1 MDRLASTRVI
11 FSGAASSCRPAIDL
25 AARLRLALLCAIWLL
40 PDLAVFDGTP
50 ARAEEPQPG
59 QVFLEFI
66 RTQAAAMRAQNSVP
80 KTREEWEQ
88 LRTQIRAELQQAWGP
103 FPNPACDLSSRKL
116 GELQRDGYRVEKW
129 IFQTR
134 PDVWMTANC
143 YVPDKPG
150 KHPAILAVHGHWKGA
165 KQDPVPQARCIGPAK
180 LGYVVLAVDAFG
192 AGERGLGKA
201 LGEYHGEMVA
211 ATLFPVGLPLSGLQ
225 VYENMRAVDFL
236 QARDDVDASR
246 IGITGASGGGN
257 QSMYAGAWDDR
268 FAGVVP
274 VCSVGTYDAYLGAA
288 CCMCEVVPGAL
299 RFTEEW
305 GILGLTAP
313 RGLMVVNASKD
324 AFQFSI
330 GEAAKSLAAT
340 RRIYELYQRPEAV
353 RHTTFEWHHDYS
365 QAMREA
371 MYGWMNRHL
380 RDGSSDEPIPD
391 PPMKTEDPE
400 TLRCFPGDSRPD
412 DWMTIPKFAAR
423 EARQILAS
431 RNFSAS
437 DTERQRAQR
446 RSALARL
453 LGNPPGTTP
462 LRSASQPAPNGA
474 ARAWDFSAE
483 PGIRLSAVE
492 RSATT
497 ERQKNATESK
507 AATAARTAIVVDC
520 EGAEKARQH
529 PVVEKLTMAG
539 WSVVTFDLRAT
550 GPWAWKAD
558 SIGRA
563 PDHNSAEWSLWIG
576 RPLAGQWALDI
587 RRLIDS
593 LVESDAGA
601 AREIAVVG
609 IGPAGVAALCA
620 SALDARIHR
629 LITVDSLASYV
640 TDQPF
645 QGQRLGIMIPRILP
659 EVGDIAHLAALSQ
672 AQRIV
677 IAGGVWGNGTALN
690 AEELRSTYQP
700 ALDVTARTR
709 QDLQLIASDRVGD
722 QLGK

>member
-1 MDRLASTRVI
+1 MDRR
-11 FSGAASSCRPAIDL
+11 AASLLVCPIAPPC
-25 AARLRLALLCAIWLL
+25 RLRRLLAIAISLLAVVSAL
-40 PDLAVFDGTP
+40 PDLRS
-50 ARAEEPQPG
+50 RAEEPAPG
-59 QVFLEFI
+59 QVFLDFI
-66 RTQAAAMRAQNSVP
+66 RAQAAAVREQDRAPQS
-80 KTREEWEQ
+80 REEWEK
-88 LRTQIRAELQQAWGP
+88 RRDQIRAGLQQAWGP
-103 FPNPACDLSSRKL
+103 FPNPPCDLNARKL

-134 PDVWMTANC
+134 TDVWMTANC
-143 YVPDKPG
+143 YVPDTPG

-165 KQDPVPQARCIGPAK
+165 KQDPVPQQRCIGPAK

-236 QARDDVDASR
+236 QARSDVDGSR

-274 VCSVGTYDAYLGAA
+274 VCSVGTYDSYLGAA
-288 CCMCEVVPGAL
+288 CCMCEVVPGVL

-330 GEAAKSLAAT
+330 GEATKSLAVT
-340 RRIYELYQRPEAV
+340 RTIYDLYQRPDAL
-353 RHTTFEWHHDYS
+353 RHATFEWHHDYS

-380 RDGSSDEPIPD
+380 REGGSDQPIPD
-391 PPMKTEDPE
+391 PLMKVEDPE
-400 TLRCFPGDSRPD
+400 TLRCYPGDSRPD

-423 EARQILAS
+423 EARQILGS
-431 RNFSAS
+431 RNFPAS
-437 DTERQRAQR
+437 DAELNRQREQR
-446 RSALARL
+446 RSSLARL
-453 LGNPPGTTP
+453 LGNPQVTTP
-462 LRSASQPAPNGA
+462 LQSASRPAPNGA
-474 ARAWDFSAE
+474 SRAWDFNVE
-483 PGIRLSAVE
+483 PGIRLAAVE
-492 RSATT
+492 RSAA
-497 ERQKNATESK
+497 ERHHGAEGD
-507 AATAARTAIVVDC
+507 ATARARTAIVIDC
-520 EGAEKARQH
+520 DGAEKARQH
-529 PVVEKLTMAG
+529 PVVEKLAIAG
-539 WSVVTFDLRAT
+539 WSIVTCDLRAT
-550 GPWAWKAD
+550 GPWTWKAD
-558 SIGRA
+558 AIGRA

-601 AREIAVVG
+601 TREIAVVG
-609 IGPAGVAALCA
+609 IGPAGVPALCA
-620 SALDARIHR
+620 SALDARIGR
-629 LITVDSLASYV
+629 LITIDSLASYV
-640 TDQPF
+640 TDQPY

-672 AQRIV
+672 AGRIV
-677 IAGGVWGNGTALN
+677 IAGGVRGNGNPLT

-700 ALDVTARTR
+700 ASDVAARTG
-709 QDLQLIASDRVGD
+709 QNLQLTSRDRID
-722 QLGK
+722 DHLGK